1 MVTCFKFKVVINYL
15 CAQWLSWQSPKAI
28 SESWEGH
35 TADAKC
41 NIHHRVDTANT
52 FIFLCIPIVCAYF
65 NGICLS
71 CCKNYSLICKI
82 FTACTSNKRKWIIIL
97 RDGIQ
102 CNILKR
108 FSGILQQCMLKL
120 FVTMNYFICGSLNV
134 HLIISGLPFVD
145 LDSLKLLLG
154 RLMEIHCKFIVLH

>member
-1 MVTCFKFKVVINYL
+1 MVINYL

-154 RLMEIHCKFIVLH
+154 RLMEIHYKFIVLH

>member
-1 MVTCFKFKVVINYL
+1 MVINYL

-41 NIHHRVDTANT
+41 NIHHRVDTTNT
-52 FIFLCIPIVCAYF
+52 FIFLCIPVVCSYF
-65 NGICLS
+65 NGICLP
-71 CCKNYSLICKI
+71 CCKNYSLICQI
-82 FTACTSNKRKWIIIL
+82 FTACTCNKRKWIIIL

-108 FSGILQQCMLKL
+108 FSWVLQQCMLKL
-120 FVTMNYFICGSLNV
+120 LVTVHCFICGSLNV
-134 HLIISGLPFVD
+134 HLIIWVLPFVD
-145 LDSLKLLLG
+145 LVSWKILLG
-154 RLMEIHCKFIVLH
+154 R